1 MQHFAALLLII
12 TLSVCSVHCFLVA
25 NEGNEKCKEVRR
37 ETRTNNALF
46 VVVPAISCCGCAY
59 SLRLFLRFRDVG
71 DIREARDSQ

>member
-1 MQHFAALLLII
+1 MQHFAALLLTI

-46 VVVPAISCCGCAY
+46 CCSSGNQL
-59 SLRLFLRFRDVG
+59 LRLCVLSEVVLEVSRR
-71 DIREARDSQ
+71 R